1 MVMVKNKFLS
11 GGSLIISVLIFLIL
25 FSIFLFFPQ
34 KIILADS
41 FKRPFIKPA
50 DGEIIVGFRQ
60 EYLDIEKNVKRKH
73 TGIDIAGNPGDI
85 IFAAGNGMI
94 SYCGISPIGGL
105 TVVIKHN
112 DKIRSTY
119 LNLNSVCVGPGD
131 KVKQGE
137 KIGTIG
143 SFDDPSSELC
153 HLHFGI
159 IYDEYYLDPEGVLGI
174 DYSSISR
181 FIVLKFS
188 EGDYVIE

>member
-1 MVMVKNKFLS
+1 MIRKNNKFLS
-11 GGSLIISVLIFLIL
+11 ADRLTTFALVFLIF
-25 FSIFLFFPQ
+25 FSFFLSFPQ

-41 FKRPFIKPA
+41 FRRPFIKPA

-60 EYLDIEKNVKRKH
+60 EYPDIEKNVKRKH
-73 TGIDIAGNPGDI
+73 TGIDISGNPGDM
-85 IFAAGNGMI
+85 IFAAGNGVV

-105 TVVIKHN
+105 TLVIKHN

-119 LNLNSVCVGPGD
+119 LNLNSVCVSPGD

-137 KIGTIG
+137 KIGIIG
-143 SFDDPSSELC
+143 SFDDPSSRLC

-159 IYDEYYLDPEGVLGI
+159 IYDEYYLDPEDVLGI
-174 DYSSISR
+174 DYGSISR